1 MTDGILDLLA
11 AILVLG
17 IVLAIAFGFIIP
29 LTSNDLMQYDT
40 KYEDKAI
47 LNDITD
53 YSDSDNFDGISRR
66 MYSYEELVLLFAVQD
81 NRMEEPKEIS
91 LRNLITF
98 DNMYLS
104 KYNKFDCNTPKN
116 TSDGDGSKPDII
128 LQTIRFYGKHKRDL
142 VFPENYANSDFASEE
157 YSGVIRITDDYPL
170 VVDEMAL
177 VLTKSD
183 LATDSKL
190 SDSEKRYFITYQY
203 AIPSDAKYLDGHD
216 EYKRKYFDE
225 PYYVVHIDGNWFKNS
240 VYRDTYKEYQNIV
253 SEIREFAV
261 EH

>member
-91 LRNLITF
+91 LRNLVTEK
-98 DNMYLS
+98 DLS
-104 KYNKFDCNTPKN
+104 NKSFNKTNLNTMASTDK
-116 TSDGDGSKPDII
+116 I
-128 LQTIRFYGKHKRDL
+128 LQTIQYFGKNKMDM
-142 VFPENYANSDFASEE
+142 VFLTYPNIPNTGA
-157 YSGVIRITDDYPL
+157 IRITDDFPL
-170 VVDEMAL
+170 TVDDMCAFL
-177 VLTKSD
+177 TRSSLATKST
-183 LATDSKL
+183 LA
-190 SDSEKRYFITYQY
+190 DSEKRYFITYQF
-203 AIPSDAKYLDGHD
+203 AIPSDAKYLDGKED
-216 EYKRKYFDE
+216 YQRIYFADTC
-225 PYYVVHIDGNWFKNS
+225 YVVQLQGNWLYNR
-240 VYRDTYKEYQNIV
+240 VERDTYKEYQEYV
-253 SEIREFAV
+253 DEVREFAV

>member
-91 LRNLITF
+91 LRNLVTEK
-98 DNMYLS
+98 DLS
-104 KYNKFDCNTPKN
+104 NKSFNKTNLNTMASTDK
-116 TSDGDGSKPDII
+116 I
-128 LQTIRFYGKHKRDL
+128 LQTIQYFGKNKMDM
-142 VFPENYANSDFASEE
+142 VFLT
-157 YSGVIRITDDYPL
+157 YSNIPNTGAIRITDDFPL
-170 VVDEMAL
+170 TVDDMCAFL
-177 VLTKSD
+177 TRSSLATKST
-183 LATDSKL
+183 LA
-190 SDSEKRYFITYQY
+190 DSEKRYFITYQF
-203 AIPSDAKYLDGHD
+203 AIPSDAKYLDGKED
-216 EYKRKYFDE
+216 YQRIYFDD
-225 PYYVVHIDGNWFKNS
+225 PCYVVQIQGNWLYNS
-240 VYRDTYKEYQNIV
+240 VERDTYKEYQEYV
-253 SEIREFAV
+253 DEVREFAV

>member
-91 LRNLITF
+91 LRNLVTEKDLSNKSFNKTNLNTIKTPT
-98 DNMYLS
+98 DKDKKADKMGDYLGGL
-104 KYNKFDCNTPKN
+104 F
-116 TSDGDGSKPDII
+116 GDY
-128 LQTIRFYGKHKRDL
+128 L
-142 VFPENYANSDFASEE
+142 
-157 YSGVIRITDDYPL
+157 GVIYLI
-170 VVDEMAL
+170 
-177 VLTKSD
+177 
-183 LATDSKL
+183 
-190 SDSEKRYFITYQY
+190 
-203 AIPSDAKYLDGHD
+203 IP
-216 EYKRKYFDE
+216 
-225 PYYVVHIDGNWFKNS
+225 
-240 VYRDTYKEYQNIV
+240 
-253 SEIREFAV
+253 
-261 EH
+261 